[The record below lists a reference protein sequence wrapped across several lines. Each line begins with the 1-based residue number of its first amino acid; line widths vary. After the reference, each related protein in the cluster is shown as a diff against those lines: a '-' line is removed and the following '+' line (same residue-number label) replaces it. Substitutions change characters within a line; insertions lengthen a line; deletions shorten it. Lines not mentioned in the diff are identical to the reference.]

1 MWLALVNMVMTLLIS
16 MNAQWQMKILGLELQ
31 TMVQGGGAAL
41 PHIYKVM
48 CKCSGVRKAC
58 REMSNVYIKPLTKCF
73 DMAKTTDLLT
83 HLLIDKQ
90 YYHTQLTKLTTY
102 F

>member
-1 MWLALVNMVMTLLIS
+1 MWLVLVNMVTTVLIS
-16 MNAQWQMKILGLELQ
+16 MNAQWQMTIPGLELQ
-31 TMVQGGGAAL
+31 TTVRGAI

-48 CKCSGVRKAC
+48 CKCSGIRKAC
-58 REMSNVYIKPLTKCF
+58 REIGNAYIKPLIMCF

-83 HLLIDKQ
+83 HLLLDKQ
-90 YYHTQLTKLTTY
+90 YYHTHLTKLTTY